1 DSAAV
6 AHMDPNTWK
15 AIASIENSLDP
26 NSNAMNPATQYKG
39 LFQLGTEEW
48 QKYGQGGNLYS
59 AKDNAMGAA
68 RLFEANK
75 AAFKSKFNRDPND
88 IETYMLHQ
96 QGLGFYTNPGAIP
109 EGHIRKNPYPGMF
122 GPQTMGFGSSFEQG
136 WGRELER
143 RKQLFANSNA
153 AQGGTGPVTTAS
165 AAPSYIEAHGAHSS
179 VMRDG
184 RIDES

>member
-1 DSAAV
+1 
-6 AHMDPNTWK
+6 
-15 AIASIENSLDP
+15 
-26 NSNAMNPATQYKG
+26 
-39 LFQLGTEEW
+39 
-48 QKYGQGGNLYS
+48 
-59 AKDNAMGAA
+59 
-68 RLFEANK
+68 
-75 AAFKSKFNRDPND
+75 
-88 IETYMLHQ
+88 YMLHQ
-96 QGLGFYTNPGAIP
+96 QGLGFYTNPGAVP

-165 AAPSYIEAHGAHSS
+165 DAAAYIEAHGGHSS

-184 RIDES
+184 RIDESGHLGAAMGANPEFYARLAAAGQAFKTATG